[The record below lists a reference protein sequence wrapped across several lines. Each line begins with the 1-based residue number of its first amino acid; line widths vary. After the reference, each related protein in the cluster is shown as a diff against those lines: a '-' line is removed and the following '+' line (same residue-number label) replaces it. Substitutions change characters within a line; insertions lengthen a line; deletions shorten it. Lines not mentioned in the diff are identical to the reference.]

1 MRLEHI
7 PLFLGLLF
15 VVAGV
20 ALIADALLREQPLMM
35 TDRRKR
41 SRAPRHRGGQVAI
54 GVGTLFVAAALF
66 GRDGWRYGTVAVLL
80 GVVAFATGVWL
91 NWGYVKAF
99 MLGPESPAMT
109 VSRTSRRPMKRRS
122 RVPLDREVPTP
133 AVAGDLVAAAP
144 RLSRSHRAPQSLQA
158 RPAGCASASAP
169 SASSASGAFSRT
181 YLSRTCRP
189 LLVFAPRPSSPCAAT
204 AASRSAATA
213 R

>member
-7 PLFLGLLF
+7 PLILGLLF

-66 GRDGWRYGTVAVLL
+66 GRDGWRYGTLAVLL

-99 MLGPESPAMT
+99 MLGPE
-109 VSRTSRRPMKRRS
+109 TSVEALEDADRPMKRRA
-122 RVPLDREVPTP
+122 RIPLDREVPTP
-133 AVAGDLVAAAP
+133 AVAGDLVAGVSPEIEPVPP
-144 RLSRSHRAPQSLQA
+144 RTSTPPGETRRLRIR
-158 RPAGCASASAP
+158 
-169 SASSASGAFSRT
+169 
-181 YLSRTCRP
+181 
-189 LLVFAPRPSSPCAAT
+189 
-204 AASRSAATA
+204 
-213 R
+213 

>member
-7 PLFLGLLF
+7 PLILGLLF

-20 ALIADALLREQPLMM
+20 ALIADALIREQPLMM

-80 GVVAFATGVWL
+80 GVVAVATGVWL

-99 MLGPESPAMT
+99 MLGPETRADAIEDAD
-109 VSRTSRRPMKRRS
+109 RPMKRRA
-122 RVPLDREVPTP
+122 RIPVDREVPTP
-133 AVAGDLVAAAP
+133 AVAGDLVAGISPEIEPVPP
-144 RLSRSHRAPQSLQA
+144 RTSTPPGETRRLRIR
-158 RPAGCASASAP
+158 
-169 SASSASGAFSRT
+169 
-181 YLSRTCRP
+181 
-189 LLVFAPRPSSPCAAT
+189 
-204 AASRSAATA
+204 
-213 R
+213 

>member
-1 MRLEHI
+1 MRLEHL
-7 PLFLGLLF
+7 PLILGLLF

-54 GVGTLFVAAALF
+54 GLGTLFVAAALF

-80 GVVAFATGVWL
+80 GVVAFGVGVWL

-99 MLGPESPAMT
+99 MLGPETRADEIDDGDE
-109 VSRTSRRPMKRRS
+109 RPMTRRS

-133 AVAGDLVAAAP
+133 AVAGDLVSGVTPEIEPLPP
-144 RLSRSHRAPQSLQA
+144 RTSVPPGESRRL
-158 RPAGCASASAP
+158 RI
-169 SASSASGAFSRT
+169 R
-181 YLSRTCRP
+181 
-189 LLVFAPRPSSPCAAT
+189 
-204 AASRSAATA
+204 
-213 R
+213 